1 MYTMQLYSTV
11 HKLRNVAL
19 NEHTL
24 WLNIFLII
32 SMHQM
37 NEINHLLIHIQIYH
51 TLAILS
57 MISKD

>member
-1 MYTMQLYSTV
+1 MYTMQLCTCI
-11 HKLRNVAL
+11 KNVAF

-51 TLAILS
+51 TLAIPS